1 MYKVLLVDD
10 EILVR
15 KAIGKKLEWNQLGFE
30 LVGDCEN
37 GKDAI
42 EFVKEHPVDVVL
54 TDICM
59 PHIDGMGL
67 SKWLYENCPQTTI
80 IISAVTVILST
91 QNRHSST
98 KWRSIS

>member
-15 KAIGKKLEWNQLGFE
+15 EAISAKIEWGHLGFE

-37 GKDAI
+37 GKAAI
-42 EFVKEHPVDVVL
+42 EFFKENPVDVVL

-59 PHIDGMGL
+59 PYLDGMGPVSYTHL
-67 SKWLYENCPQTTI
+67 TLP
-80 IISAVTVILST
+80 
-91 QNRHSST
+91 T
-98 KWRSIS
+98 KRIV